1 MKKVVSIGL
10 VVMLLFVLC
19 ACESAEPTQTI
30 AGESHIAITKPSEVA
45 ATKPSSEATKPS
57 SEATKPSSEATMP
70 SSEATKP
77 SSEATNPG
85 SEPTTP
91 TDSSQNTSPT
101 DEMVWIPTK
110 GGTKYHRTATC
121 SGMDGPRQVTK
132 TEAGHLGFDACKKC
146 YK

>member
-45 ATKPSSEATKPS
+45 
-57 SEATKPSSEATMP
+57 
-70 SSEATKP
+70 ATKP